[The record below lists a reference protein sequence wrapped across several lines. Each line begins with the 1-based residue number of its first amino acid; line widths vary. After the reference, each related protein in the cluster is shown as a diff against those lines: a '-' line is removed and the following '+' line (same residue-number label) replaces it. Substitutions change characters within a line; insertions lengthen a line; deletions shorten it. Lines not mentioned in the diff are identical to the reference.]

1 MKTNMHF
8 WSCLACFFLERKMFQ
23 TQVLEEI
30 ETHIFIFNN
39 PFLEIRVFCNK
50 MWKHSVI

>member
-8 WSCLACFFLERKMFQ
+8 WSYLAYFFLERKMFR

-30 ETHIFIFNN
+30 ETQLLVFNN
-39 PFLEIRVFCNK
+39 PFLEIRVFYDNVK
-50 MWKHSVI
+50 KIVI

>member
-8 WSCLACFFLERKMFQ
+8 WSNLAYFFLEREMFQ

-30 ETHIFIFNN
+30 EIHLFVFNN
-39 PFLEIRVFCNK
+39 PFLEIRVFYDNVK
-50 MWKHSVI
+50 KIVI